1 MCVKA
6 SQILHLKHKLIICQV
21 KIELLKGKH
30 EDPHYMEDYAL
41 RNVCGASL
49 VVQWLRSCPA
59 RQGTQVQSLVWEDA
73 VGQVSPSATTS
84 EPVLRSL

>member
-1 MCVKA
+1 
-6 SQILHLKHKLIICQV
+6 
-21 KIELLKGKH
+21 
-30 EDPHYMEDYAL
+30 MEDYAL